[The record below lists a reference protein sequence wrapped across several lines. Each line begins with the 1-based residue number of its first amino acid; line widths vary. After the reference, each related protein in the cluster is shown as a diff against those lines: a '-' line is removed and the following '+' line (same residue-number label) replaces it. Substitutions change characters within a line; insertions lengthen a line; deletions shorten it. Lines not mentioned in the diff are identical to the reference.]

1 MNKSL
6 RFNSFVNLTQS
17 LLSGL
22 LVFILYRLITN
33 TLGIASLGI
42 WSVVIATVSTSR
54 LADFGLGSAVTKFV
68 ASDLAKGDSKSAAK
82 SVETSLVAVGVIAF
96 FILILV
102 SPIIRYLLSLIFVG
116 DDLVSALNLLPYAIA
131 SLWLVLTSTILL
143 SSFDGAQLMLTRA
156 VIVVVGQLIMLVFSL
171 VLIPNF
177 GLLGLALGQLIQ
189 GLFLLI
195 SSWVLLRKALDG
207 LSVLPSYFSKKIFI
221 KMFKYGFNVQVS
233 GIVSM
238 LFDPLT
244 KALMAKFGGA
254 SITGLFEI
262 ANQVVLKVRA
272 LIISANQAVI
282 PKVAELMEKDQKNIK
297 DLYVKNIKVLL
308 LITMFA
314 FSILLIWIQPLIS
327 FLLKDAPDN
336 FYLIYYSLALAWF
349 ANTLASPAYFFNLGI
364 GSVKDNTVTHV
375 FMGLLNL
382 IFGLIFGYYYGW
394 HGVLFAYVFSLTIA
408 SLYLAINF
416 EIRYM
421 NNSTRLNSIFEKRPI
436 FIIIIALLVHVAAYF
451 LDLSHVGYLKI
462 MVKFIVPSSLLLYSF
477 LVSDLFTY
485 LIGRN
490 KNVC

>member
-6 RFNSFVNLTQS
+6 RFNSFANLTQS
-17 LLSGL
+17 LLTGL
-22 LVFILYRLITN
+22 LVFILYRFISN
-33 TLGIASLGI
+33 NLGISSLGI

-54 LADFGLGSAVTKFV
+54 LADFGLGSAITKFV

-102 SPIIRYLLSLIFVG
+102 SPLIKYLLSLIFVG
-116 DDLVSALNLLPYAIA
+116 DDLISALNLLPYAIA

-156 VIVVVGQLIMLVFSL
+156 VIVVVGQLIMLVISIVL
-171 VLIPNF
+171 VPKF
-177 GLLGLALGQLIQ
+177 GLLGLAFGQLVQ

-195 SSWVLLRKALDG
+195 FSWFLLRKSLDE
-207 LSVLPSYFSKKIFI
+207 LSVFPSYFSKKIFI
-221 KMFKYGFNVQVS
+221 KMFKYGFNVQLS
-233 GIVSM
+233 GIVIM

-244 KALMAKFGGA
+244 KSLMAKFGGA

-282 PKVAELMEKDQKNIK
+282 PKVAELVEKNPKNLK
-297 DLYVKNIKVLL
+297 DLYIKNMKILL
-308 LITMFA
+308 LIMMFA

-327 FLLKDAPDN
+327 FILKDAPDN
-336 FYLIYYSLALAWF
+336 FYLIYYSLVLAWF
-349 ANTLASPAYFFNLGI
+349 ANTLATPAYFFNLGI

-382 IFGLIFGYYYGW
+382 IFGLILGYYYGW
-394 HGVLFAYVFSLTIA
+394 HGVLFAYVFSLTVA
-408 SLYLAINF
+408 SLYLVINF
-416 EIRYM
+416 QTRYM
-421 NNSTRLNSIFEKRPI
+421 INPIRLRTVFEKTPS
-436 FIIIIALLVHVAAYF
+436 IIIFALLIHFASYY
-451 LDLSHVGYLKI
+451 LDLSQVSYLKVI
-462 MVKFIVPSSLLLYSF
+462 VKFIVPSSLLIYSF
-477 LVSDLFTY
+477 LISDLASY
-485 LIGRN
+485 LIIKN
-490 KNVC
+490 KTYA